1 MFMNSSAQTDV
12 RGVTVLEP
20 TILKEPVSSVP
31 FAGVVELVAVVV
43 VVDESPQLPINA
55 VTASNASKGIMN
67 HIFDFLICN
76 FSS

>member
-1 MFMNSSAQTDV
+1 MKSSAQTDV

-20 TILKEPVSSVP
+20 TMLKEPVSSSP
-31 FAGVVELVAVVV
+31 APEVVAAEVVV

-55 VTASNASKGIMN
+55 VTASKAIKGIMN
-67 HIFDFLICN
+67 HIFDFLIYN